1 MNDVNDPL
9 LTITIPRLPSAVFGG
24 NSRQHWSMR
33 YKESLVVYDEVLALV
48 KEAGYNGG
56 MLLQPR
62 LEIRW
67 GLPDKRRRDFDNLVA
82 RTKPYIDGLVRAGI
96 VGDDSI
102 RDFVSEY
109 NWFESPRKPM
119 TLINVYR
126 SA

>member
-56 MLLQPR
+56 MLIQPR
-62 LEIRW
+62 LQQHLNQI
-67 GLPDKRRRDFDNLVA
+67 
-82 RTKPYIDGLVRAGI
+82 IDLKQ
-96 VGDDSI
+96 
-102 RDFVSEY
+102 
-109 NWFESPRKPM
+109 ESH
-119 TLINVYR
+119 LIFL
-126 SA
+126 